1 MKENQF
7 EAFPRENSSTAITR
21 QTPPSL
27 GKTHLVLSFYLC
39 KLPLLG

>member
-7 EAFPRENSSTAITR
+7 ETFPRENSSAAITH

-27 GKTHLVLSFYLC
+27 DKTHLILSFYLC